1 MKDLEEMVVVYMNK
15 FIQRDLTNEEKKSL
29 DEFLEDNNNS
39 VFYNEIISSLQILM
53 KEIINDNY
61 SQNEIIYDI
70 IEKISKYIKLNQKLI
85 QFFKKT

>member
-29 DEFLEDNNNS
+29 DELLEDNNNS

>member
-1 MKDLEEMVVVYMNK
+1 VKDLEEMVVVYMNK

>member
-70 IEKISKYIKLNQKLI
+70 IEKISKYIKLNQKLN